1 MNPMN
6 PLVSLLSQ
14 AGVNDGVETHIDG
27 RRSFVTFSANQRVYQ
42 ICRDHFRLVAAWAQ
56 AKLPIDDLACAVEI
70 FDNEEFSERGTFLSA
85 LGKSLKYIRQKYD
98 ERELKQREEKDREVY
113 QRQLTAGASRVQQE
127 NYEHEKKRRDKQM
140 MDAHRRWVLNGC
152 VDEMSLNAVGGYG
165 VSSMYK

>member
-14 AGVNDGVETHIDG
+14 AGVNDGVKAHIDG

-42 ICRDHFRLVAAWAQ
+42 ICSIHFRLVAAWAR

-70 FDNEEFSERGTFLSA
+70 SDNEEFSEGGTFLSA
-85 LGKSLKYIRQKYD
+85 FRKSLKYISQKYD

-113 QRQLTAGASRVQQE
+113 QRQLAAGAARVQQE
-127 NYEHEKKRRDKQM
+127 NYEHESQRRAQQM
-140 MDAHRRWVLNGC
+140 MDAHRRWILNGC

>member
-1 MNPMN
+1 MNPIN

-42 ICRDHFRLVAAWAQ
+42 ICRDHFRLVAAWAR
-56 AKLPIDDLACAVEI
+56 AKLPIEDLACAVEI
-70 FDNEEFSERGTFLSA
+70 FDNEEFSEGGIFLYA
-85 LGKSLKYIRQKYD
+85 LKKSLKYIHQKYD
-98 ERELKQREEKDREVY
+98 ERELKKREEKDREGY
-113 QRQLTAGASRVQQE
+113 QRQLAWGASRVQQE
-127 NYEHEKKRRDKQM
+127 DYEHEKKKRDKQM

-165 VSSMYK
+165 TAVINY

>member
-1 MNPMN
+1 MESMNAF
-6 PLVSLLSQ
+6 VSLLSK
-14 AGVNDGVETHIDG
+14 AGVNDGVEAHIDG
-27 RRSFVTFSANQRVYQ
+27 RRSFVTFSANQRAYQ
-42 ICRDHFRLVAAWAQ
+42 ICRSHFRLVASWAQ
-56 AKLPIDDLACAVEI
+56 AKLPIEDLACAVEI
-70 FDNEEFSERGTFLSA
+70 FDNKEFSEGGTLFSA